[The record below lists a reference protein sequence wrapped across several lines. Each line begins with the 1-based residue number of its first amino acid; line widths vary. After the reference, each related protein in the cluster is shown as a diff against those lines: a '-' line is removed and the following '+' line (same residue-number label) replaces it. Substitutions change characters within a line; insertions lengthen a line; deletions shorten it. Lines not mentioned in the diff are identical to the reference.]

1 MRPALLE
8 SKTAAVEI
16 AADTTPARQR
26 LCVRD
31 ARSDAEVC
39 LDPIELEG
47 LTKMREIRLE
57 ALVDGGEPAPETPP
71 APVELELLQNEFA
84 MVEVGHVETT
94 RGGCLFIRDLAS
106 RTEVCLDA
114 DTLCGLTRLTHGEFA
129 PLLDPSQLV
138 QAEEPDPDQ
147 V

>member
-1 MRPALLE
+1 VHHALLE
-8 SKTAAVEI
+8 SETAAVEV
-16 AADTTPARQR
+16 TTDWSPVRQR
-26 LCVRD
+26 LRVRD
-31 ARSDAEVC
+31 PRTYDEVF

-47 LTKMREIRLE
+47 LTKLHEIRLD
-57 ALVDGGEPAPETPP
+57 ALGNGGGRPAPPEPP
-71 APVELELLQNEFA
+71 AELALLQNEFA
-84 MVEVGHVETT
+84 RVEVGHLTT
-94 RGGCLFIRDLAS
+94 SRGGCLFIRDLAS

-114 DTLCGLTRLTHGEFA
+114 DTLRALTQLSHGEFA